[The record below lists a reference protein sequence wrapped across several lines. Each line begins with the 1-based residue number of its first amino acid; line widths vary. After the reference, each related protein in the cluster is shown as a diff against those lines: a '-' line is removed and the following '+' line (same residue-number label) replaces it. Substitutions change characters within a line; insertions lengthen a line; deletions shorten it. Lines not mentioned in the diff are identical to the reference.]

1 MSRDQD
7 LFSTTNARH
16 SINLG
21 SNTFME
27 VVGKENV
34 SMTLNNTPYKISDV
48 YYIPELKN
56 NLLSLGELQEK
67 NVAVITQKGTWIY
80 HDEIGPSA

>member
-1 MSRDQD
+1 
-7 LFSTTNARH
+7 
-16 SINLG
+16 
-21 SNTFME
+21 ME

-34 SMTLNNTPYKISDV
+34 SMTLNNTPYRISDV

-67 NVAVITQKGTWIY
+67 NVAAIIQKGTWITMMK
-80 HDEIGPSA
+80 

>member
-1 MSRDQD
+1 MSRDKD
-7 LFSTTNARH
+7 LFFTTNAKH

-21 SNTFME
+21 NNTFME
-27 VVGKENV
+27 VVGKGNV

-56 NLLSLGELQEK
+56 NLLSLG
-67 NVAVITQKGTWIY
+67 
-80 HDEIGPSA
+80 